1 MKLALLA
8 SLIGA
13 ASAFAPAST
22 GGMSGKFSVMDWME
36 KSLERPRRRSGY
48 RFNSLSSTIV
58 ALGNGL

>member
-22 GGMSGKFSVMDWME
+22 GGMLIGVFCLGQDATICRKSSDGLGFS
-36 KSLERPRRRSGY
+36 L
-48 RFNSLSSTIV
+48 
-58 ALGNGL
+58 